1 MKLNQVDKSVR
12 PYYDTFDEA
21 KGYHQVLFKPAR
33 AVQTREVNEMQSILQ
48 NQISQFGNN
57 IFENGTKVVGGEIN
71 YDLKARYIKISNI
84 EWEDI
89 VGYISNPD
97 ILIKSDSSTV
107 TARVSYYVKNEGDD
121 AITLYL
127 KYETGDASGNTFTK
141 NQNLKFVDENG
152 LTLGNFKVSDVGEG
166 SLIHINNGYY
176 FVNGYFVYT
185 PEQHGILSKYSN
197 KPTVNV
203 GFVVK
208 ERFVTSDDD
217 QSLLDNASGTTNFNA
232 IGADRLKLSLEL
244 KVSRPDEEF
253 DKKNYIKLAT
263 FIDGEL
269 QEVVNRTDYNIIRDE
284 MARRSYDTNGDYTV
298 KPFNVF
304 IDESKDETKYRIG
317 VEAGKAYVRGYE
329 IEKLVT
335 SYVESSKARDTYE
348 QQNATQ
354 ELDIGAYILVSNATS
369 IPAINTIQEFEF
381 FDQKMSGNVVAGDKI
396 GSCFVRQVRFDG
408 TDLKLYVYNVK
419 NKFNESDSSFI
430 ANAKSIRSN
439 GGVVFAGNVKDGI
452 IYNAK
457 STGLI
462 YQMPAD
468 NIKTLKK
475 GSTNDTMFTVLR
487 RFTQRS
493 GTDSRVSIS
502 CTSSEAFAPINQDS
516 FVSFNNRVVPMSHLN
531 PVYGR
536 NIITMDIG
544 LSNEPVTIVTGV
556 VKQTSAVKT
565 KAFTR
570 ETITLNNPRGV
581 SVFKLNKVDVQKIVS
596 VTQNGKNITHLF
608 KLDDGI
614 TADYYAES
622 KMLLK
627 EGEKLETNENLLVE
641 IEYFQHS
648 GGDYFCVDSYTGID
662 YNNIPKFNGI
672 PLTDCLDFRP
682 NIFNSQLSDLPMSNT
697 LTSSNVI
704 SYLPRIDLVV
714 LSSSGEF
721 SIVNGVSSLTPK
733 APEVPDNAMAIYRL
747 NVPAFTGNVKEISM
761 EYIDNKRYTMRDIGK
776 IDKRVTKLEEAY
788 TLSLLEVETDAM
800 QVLDVRT
807 GLNRYKNGFFVDNY
821 TSHQNGAWAD
831 EGYKCSISREQ
842 AMLRP
847 EFFMDSVDFA
857 LDNARSTGIRKTGD
871 LITLN
876 YNDINYISQPM
887 ASSYINVNPYAVLHW
902 DGVLTIFPSSD
913 IWFDTVRTNPEVHY
927 SVYNNGKLTQ
937 SWNSWQLN
945 WTGSN
950 TTNSTSKSWSETN
963 TKRTFSSI
971 VTTRQDFTETTTT
984 NEVTDVKVVND
995 RIVDTNVVPFMR
1007 SKEIEV
1013 TGKGFMPFTK
1023 LYAFFDNV
1031 NVTEYCTNLTDGT
1044 IRADR
1049 DGNVKTTF
1057 IIPNNERHKFR
1068 SGTKLLKLIDNVQNN
1083 SLTALTEGECEFTSQ
1098 GVIHTKTQTINATK
1112 NITTTVSTDVKTS
1125 TTTINRTWNRS
1136 GGGRDPVAQSFFV
1149 TDSGGVF
1156 LTEIEVFFQSKDS
1169 TKPIRLELREMEN
1182 GVPTLNIV
1190 PYGQVMLY
1198 PDEVNVSDN
1207 ASVGT
1212 RFRFHSPVYLN
1223 ENTEYCF
1230 VLLANSVQY
1239 NVWKATMGEVQI
1251 DKEEAIAK
1259 QPFIGVMFKSQNNT
1273 TWTEDQMSD
1282 LKFFVKRADFN
1293 ISTAGQAVFTANEPT
1308 DIIVPQNPFTMTKG
1322 SNIVTAKLSN
1332 HGLIVGD
1339 KFTIKN
1345 CAGAYLGDNL
1355 FNKQQIVVSVIDH
1368 DTITFKVSAEA
1379 TVSGAFGSDNVVI
1392 TRNIQASLVQ
1402 PVVQE
1407 LNFAGTSIQ
1416 YGLDAI
1422 AGKSVDG
1429 IEQAYTQTGQ
1439 MNVVANNNNSLE
1451 NPIVLPSK
1459 ENMKTF
1465 KTSLHCNMASER
1477 PNVSPVIDLNR
1488 VGLIA
1493 VNNRVNYP
1501 ADVSDELTTTNGK
1514 ANARHISNVMIL
1526 EEPATSL
1533 KIIADLHKPQ
1543 NTDILYYY
1551 RTGNSIDEINSRQ
1564 WIKMNAQNAQS
1575 VTKTNEYKEFTFG
1588 VDNIAAFNFYQIKTV
1603 LLSKSSTTVP
1613 SVKRFRCLALGT

>member
-12 PYYDTFDEA
+12 PYYDTFDES

-71 YDLKARYIKISNI
+71 YDLKARYIKISDI
-84 EWEDI
+84 GWDDI

-107 TARVSYYVKNEGDD
+107 TARVSYYVKNEGSD

-152 LTLGNFKVSDVGEG
+152 LTLGNFKVSDIGEG
-166 SLIHINNGYY
+166 SLIHINSGYY

-185 PEQHGILSKYSN
+185 PEQHSILSKYSN

-203 GFVVK
+203 GFAIK

-232 IGADRLKLSLEL
+232 IGADRLKMSLDL
-244 KVSRPDEEF
+244 KVSKPDEEF
-253 DKKNYIKLAT
+253 DKKNYVKLAT

-304 IDESKDETKYRIG
+304 IDKSKDETKYRIG

-369 IPAINTIQEFEF
+369 IPAINTTQEFEF
-381 FDQKMSGNVVAGDKI
+381 FDQKMSGNVVAGEKI

-408 TDLKLYVYNVK
+408 TDLKLYVYNIK
-419 NKFNESDSSFI
+419 NKHGKSDSSFI
-430 ANAKSIRSN
+430 SNAKSIRSN
-439 GGVVFAGNVKDGI
+439 GSTVFAGNVKDGV

-457 STGLI
+457 SNGLI

-502 CTSSEAFAPINQDS
+502 CTSFEAFAPINQDS
-516 FVSFNNRVVPMSHLN
+516 FVSFNNRVVPMSNLN

-544 LSNEPVTIVTGV
+544 LTNEPVTIVTGV
-556 VKQTSAVKT
+556 VKQTSSVKT
-565 KAFTR
+565 KAFTK
-570 ETITLNNPRGV
+570 ETIIISNPKGV
-581 SVFKLNKVDVQKIVS
+581 TVFDLGKVDVQRIVS
-596 VTQNGKNITHLF
+596 VTQNQKNVTSLF
-608 KLDDGI
+608 ILHSGI

-627 EGEKLETNENLLVE
+627 EGEKLETNESLSVVL
-641 IEYFQHS
+641 EYFQHS

-662 YNNIPKFNGI
+662 YNRIPKFNGI

-682 NIFNSQLSDLPMSNT
+682 NIFDGQLSDLPMSNT
-697 LTSSNVI
+697 LTSSNII
-704 SYLPRIDLVV
+704 SYLPRTDLVV

-721 SIVNGVSSLTPK
+721 SIVNGVSSLNPT
-733 APEVPDNAMAIYRL
+733 APEVPDNSMAIYRL
-747 NVPAFTGNVKEISM
+747 NVPAFTGNVKDISM

-800 QVLDVRT
+800 QVLDSRT

-821 TSHQNGAWAD
+821 TTHQNGAWAD
-831 EGYKCSISREQ
+831 EGYKCSISREEST
-842 AMLRP
+842 LRP
-847 EFFMDSVDFA
+847 EFFMDSVDFT

-902 DGVLTIFPSSD
+902 DGVVNMFPSSD
-913 IWFDTVRTNPEVHY
+913 IWFDTVRTAPEVHY
-927 SVYNNGKLTQ
+927 SVYNDGKLTQ

-945 WTGSN
+945 WTGSQ
-950 TTNSTSKSWSETN
+950 STKTSSRSWSETN
-963 TKRTFSSI
+963 TSTRFASRT
-971 VTTRQDFTETTTT
+971 TTRQDFTETTTT

-995 RIVDTNVVPFMR
+995 RVVDTNVVPFMR
-1007 SKEIEV
+1007 SKEVEIV
-1013 TGKGFMPFTK
+1013 GKGFMPFTK

-1031 NVTEYCTNLTDGT
+1031 DVTQYCTNLTEGT
-1044 IRADR
+1044 IRADK
-1049 DGNVKTTF
+1049 DGNVKTVFT
-1057 IIPNNERHKFR
+1057 IPNNEQHKFR
-1068 SGTKLLKLIDNVQNN
+1068 SGTKLFKLIDNEQNN
-1083 SLTALTEGECEFTSQ
+1083 STTALTEGECEFTSQ

-1112 NITTTVSTDVKTS
+1112 NITTSVSQDVKT
-1125 TTTINRTWNRS
+1125 TQTIRQNRAMSRAS
-1136 GGGRDPVAQSFFV
+1136 RDPVAQSFFV
-1149 TDSGGVF
+1149 TDAGGVF
-1156 LTEIEVFFQSKDS
+1156 LTEIEVFFQSKDN

-1182 GVPTLNIV
+1182 GTPTLNIV
-1190 PYGQVMLY
+1190 PYGQVILY
-1198 PDEVNVSDN
+1198 PEEVNVSDN
-1207 ASVGT
+1207 ASAGT
-1212 RFRFHSPVYLN
+1212 RFRFPAPVYLN
-1223 ENTEYCF
+1223 ENIEYCF

-1293 ISTAGQAVFTANEPT
+1293 ISTAGQAMFTANAPT
-1308 DIIVPQNPFTMTKG
+1308 DIIVPQNPFTMTKD
-1322 SNIVTAKLSN
+1322 SNVVTATLPN
-1332 HGLIVGD
+1332 HGLIAGD
-1339 KFTIKN
+1339 KFTIN
-1345 CAGAYLGDNL
+1345 GCAGAYLGDNL
-1355 FNKQQIVVSVIDH
+1355 FNKQQTVISVIDH
-1368 DTITFKVSAEA
+1368 DTITFKVSANA
-1379 TVSGAFGSDNVVI
+1379 TVSGAFGSNGVVI
-1392 TRNIQASLVQ
+1392 TRNVQASLVQ

-1422 AGKSVDG
+1422 TGKSVDG

-1451 NPIVLPSK
+1451 SPIVLPSD

-1465 KTSLHCNMASER
+1465 KTSLHCRMTSER

-1501 ADVSDELTTTNGK
+1501 ADITDELTTTNGK
-1514 ANARHISNVMIL
+1514 ANARHISNIMIL
-1526 EEPATSL
+1526 EEPANSL

-1551 RTGNSIDEINSRQ
+1551 RTGNSVDEINNKQ
-1564 WIKMNAQNAQS
+1564 WVKMNPQNAQA

-1588 VDNIAAFNFYQIKTV
+1588 VDNISAFNFYQIKTV
-1603 LLSKSSTTVP
+1603 LLSKSSTVVP

>member
-12 PYYDTFDEA
+12 PYYDTFDES

-71 YDLKARYIKISNI
+71 YDLKALYIKISDI
-84 EWEDI
+84 GWDDI

-107 TARVSYYVKNEGDD
+107 TARVSYYVKNEGSD

-152 LTLGNFKVSDVGEG
+152 LTLGNFKVSDIGEG
-166 SLIHINNGYY
+166 SLIHINSGYY

-185 PEQHGILSKYSN
+185 PEQHSILSKYSN

-203 GFVVK
+203 GFAIK

-232 IGADRLKLSLEL
+232 IGADRLKMSLDL
-244 KVSRPDEEF
+244 KVSKPDEEF
-253 DKKNYIKLAT
+253 DKKNYVKLAT

-304 IDESKDETKYRIG
+304 IDKSKDETKYRLG

-369 IPAINTIQEFEF
+369 IPAINTTQEFEF
-381 FDQKMSGNVVAGDKI
+381 FDQKMSGNVVAGEKI
-396 GSCFVRQVRFDG
+396 GSCFVRQVRFNG
-408 TDLKLYVYNVK
+408 TDSKLYVYNIK
-419 NKFNESDSSFI
+419 NKHGESDSSFI
-430 ANAKSIRSN
+430 TNAKSIRSN
-439 GGVVFAGNVKDGI
+439 GSTVFAGNVKDGV

-457 STGLI
+457 SNGLI

-487 RFTQRS
+487 RFTQQS

-516 FVSFNNRVVPMSHLN
+516 FVSFNNRVVPMSNLN

-544 LSNEPVTIVTGV
+544 LTNEPVTIVTGV
-556 VKQTSAVKT
+556 VKQTSSVKT
-565 KAFTR
+565 KAFTK
-570 ETITLNNPRGV
+570 ETIIISNPKGV
-581 SVFKLNKVDVQKIVS
+581 TVFDLGKVDVQRIVS
-596 VTQNGKNITHLF
+596 VTQNQKNVTSLF
-608 KLDDGI
+608 ILHSGI

-627 EGEKLETNENLLVE
+627 EGEKLETNESLSVE
-641 IEYFQHS
+641 LEYFQHS

-662 YNNIPKFNGI
+662 YNRIPKFNGI

-682 NIFNSQLSDLPMSNT
+682 NIFDGQLSDLPMSNT
-697 LTSSNVI
+697 LTSSNII
-704 SYLPRIDLVV
+704 SYLPRTDLVV

-721 SIVNGVSSLTPK
+721 SIVNGVSSLNPT
-733 APEVPDNAMAIYRL
+733 APEVPDNSMAIYRL
-747 NVPAFTGNVKEISM
+747 NVPAFTGNVKDISM

-800 QVLDVRT
+800 QVLDSRT

-821 TSHQNGAWAD
+821 TTHQNGAWASV
-831 EGYKCSISREQ
+831 GYKCSISREEST
-842 AMLRP
+842 LRP
-847 EFFMDSVDFA
+847 EFFMDSVDFT

-902 DGVLTIFPSSD
+902 DGVVNMFPSSD
-913 IWFDTVRTNPEVHY
+913 IWFDTVRTAPEVHY
-927 SVYNNGKLTQ
+927 SVYNDGKLTQ

-945 WTGSN
+945 WTGSQ
-950 TTNSTSKSWSETN
+950 STKTSSRSWSETN
-963 TKRTFSSI
+963 TSIRT
-971 VTTRQDFTETTTT
+971 TTRQNFTETTTT

-995 RIVDTNVVPFMR
+995 RVVDTNVVPFMR
-1007 SKEIEV
+1007 SKEVEIV
-1013 TGKGFMPFTK
+1013 GKGFMPFTK

-1031 NVTEYCTNLTDGT
+1031 NVTQYCTNLTEGT
-1044 IRADR
+1044 IRADK
-1049 DGNVKTTF
+1049 DGNVKTVFT
-1057 IIPNNERHKFR
+1057 IPNNEQHKFR
-1068 SGTKLLKLIDNVQNN
+1068 SGTKLFKLIDNEQNN
-1083 SLTALTEGECEFTSQ
+1083 STTALTEGECEFTSQ

-1112 NITTTVSTDVKTS
+1112 NITTTVSRDVR
-1125 TTTINRTWNRS
+1125 TTRTIIPSSSRAS
-1136 GGGRDPVAQSFFV
+1136 RDPVAQSFFV
-1149 TDSGGVF
+1149 TDAGGVF
-1156 LTEIEVFFQSKDS
+1156 LTEVEVFFQSKDL

-1190 PYGQVMLY
+1190 PYGQVILY
-1198 PDEVNVSDN
+1198 PEEVNVSDN
-1207 ASVGT
+1207 ASAGT
-1212 RFRFHSPVYLN
+1212 RFRFPAPVYLN
-1223 ENTEYCF
+1223 ENIEYCF

-1293 ISTAGQAVFTANEPT
+1293 ISTAGQAMFTANAPT

-1322 SNIVTAKLSN
+1322 SGVVTATLPN
-1332 HGLIVGD
+1332 HGLIAGD
-1339 KFTIKN
+1339 KFTIKD

-1355 FNKQQIVVSVIDH
+1355 FNKQQTVISVIDH
-1368 DTITFKVSAEA
+1368 DTITFKVSTDA
-1379 TVSGAFGSDNVVI
+1379 TVSGAFGSNGVII
-1392 TRNIQASLVQ
+1392 TRNVQASLVQ

-1422 AGKSVDG
+1422 TGKSVDG
-1429 IEQAYTQTGQ
+1429 TEQAYTQTGQ

-1451 NPIVLPSK
+1451 SPIVLPSK
-1459 ENMKTF
+1459 ENLKTF
-1465 KTSLHCNMASER
+1465 KTSLHCRMTSER

-1493 VNNRVNYP
+1493 VNNRINYP
-1501 ADVSDELTTTNGK
+1501 ADIADELTTTDGK

-1526 EEPATSL
+1526 EEPANSL

-1564 WIKMNAQNAQS
+1564 WVKMNPQNAQA
-1575 VTKTNEYKEFTFG
+1575 VTKTGEYKEFTFG
-1588 VDNIAAFNFYQIKTV
+1588 VDNISAFNFYQIKTV
-1603 LLSKSSTTVP
+1603 LLSKSSTVVP

>member
-12 PYYDTFDEA
+12 PYYDTFDES

-84 EWEDI
+84 EWDDI

-107 TARVSYYVKNEGDD
+107 TARVSYYVKNEGSD

-152 LTLGNFKVSDVGEG
+152 LTLGNFKVSDIGEG
-166 SLIHINNGYY
+166 SLIHINSGYY

-185 PEQHGILSKYSN
+185 PEQHSILSKYSN

-203 GFVVK
+203 GFAIK

-232 IGADRLKLSLEL
+232 IGADRLKLSLDL
-244 KVSRPDEEF
+244 KVSKPDEEF
-253 DKKNYIKLAT
+253 DKKNYVKLAT

-304 IDESKDETKYRIG
+304 IDESKDETKYRLG

-369 IPAINTIQEFEF
+369 IPAINTTQEFEF
-381 FDQKMSGNVVAGDKI
+381 FDQKMSGNVVAGEKI

-408 TDLKLYVYNVK
+408 TDLKLYVYNIK
-419 NKFNESDSSFI
+419 NEHGKSDSSFI
-430 ANAKSIRSN
+430 SNAKSIRSN
-439 GGVVFAGNVKDGI
+439 GSTVFAGNVKDGV

-457 STGLI
+457 SNGLI

-516 FVSFNNRVVPMSHLN
+516 FVSFNNRVVPMSNLN

-544 LSNEPVTIVTGV
+544 LTNEPVTIVTGV
-556 VKQTSAVKT
+556 VKQTSSVKT
-565 KAFTR
+565 KAFTK
-570 ETITLNNPRGV
+570 ETIIISNPKGV
-581 SVFKLNKVDVQKIVS
+581 TVFKLNKVDVQRIVS
-596 VTQNGKNITHLF
+596 VTQNQKNITHLF

-627 EGEKLETNENLLVE
+627 EGEKLETNESLSVE
-641 IEYFQHS
+641 LEYFQHS

-662 YNNIPKFNGI
+662 YNRIPKFNGI

-682 NIFNSQLSDLPMSNT
+682 NIFGGQLSDLPMSNT

-733 APEVPDNAMAIYRL
+733 APEVPDNSMAIYRL

-800 QVLDVRT
+800 QVLDSRT

-821 TSHQNGAWAD
+821 TTHQNGAWAD
-831 EGYKCSISREQ
+831 EGYKCSISREEST
-842 AMLRP
+842 LRP
-847 EFFMDSVDFA
+847 EFFMDSVDFT

-902 DGVLTIFPSSD
+902 DGVVNMFPSSD
-913 IWFDTVRTNPEVHY
+913 IWFDTVRTAPEVHY
-927 SVYNNGKLTQ
+927 SVYNDGKLTQ

-945 WTGSN
+945 WTGSQ
-950 TTNSTSKSWSETN
+950 STKTSSRSWSETN
-963 TKRTFSSI
+963 TSTRFASRT
-971 VTTRQDFTETTTT
+971 TTRQDFTETTTT

-995 RIVDTNVVPFMR
+995 RVVDTNVVPFMR
-1007 SKEIEV
+1007 SKEVEIV
-1013 TGKGFMPFTK
+1013 GKGFMPFTK

-1031 NVTEYCTNLTDGT
+1031 DVTQYCTNLTEGT
-1044 IRADR
+1044 IRADK
-1049 DGNVKTTF
+1049 DGNVKTVFT
-1057 IIPNNERHKFR
+1057 IPNNSAHKFR
-1068 SGTKLLKLIDNVQNN
+1068 SGTKLFKLIDNEQNN
-1083 SLTALTEGECEFTSQ
+1083 STTALTEGECEFTSQ
-1098 GVIHTKTQTINATK
+1098 GVIHTRTQTINATK
-1112 NITTTVSTDVKTS
+1112 NITTSVSQDVKT
-1125 TTTINRTWNRS
+1125 TQTIRQNRAMSRAS
-1136 GGGRDPVAQSFFV
+1136 RDPVAQSFFV
-1149 TDSGGVF
+1149 TDAGGVF
-1156 LTEIEVFFQSKDS
+1156 LTEIEVFFQSKDN

-1182 GVPTLNIV
+1182 GTPTLNIV
-1190 PYGQVMLY
+1190 PYGQVIMN
-1198 PDEVNVSDN
+1198 PNQVNVSDN

-1212 RFRFHSPVYLN
+1212 RFRFSAPVYLN

-1293 ISTAGQAVFTANEPT
+1293 ISTVGQAMFTANAPT
-1308 DIIVPQNPFTMTKG
+1308 DIIVPQNPFTMTKD
-1322 SNIVTAKLSN
+1322 SNVVTATLPN
-1332 HGLIVGD
+1332 HGLIAGD
-1339 KFTIKN
+1339 KFTIN
-1345 CAGAYLGDNL
+1345 GCAGAYLGDNL
-1355 FNKQQIVVSVIDH
+1355 FNKQQTVISVIDH
-1368 DTITFKVSAEA
+1368 DTITFEVSANA
-1379 TVSGAFGSDNVVI
+1379 TVSGAFGSNGVVI
-1392 TRNIQASLVQ
+1392 TRNVQASLVQ

-1422 AGKSVDG
+1422 TGKSVDG

-1451 NPIVLPSK
+1451 SPIVLPSK

-1465 KTSLHCNMASER
+1465 ETSLHCRMTSER

-1493 VNNRVNYP
+1493 VNNIVNYP
-1501 ADVSDELTTTNGK
+1501 TDIADELTTTNGK
-1514 ANARHISNVMIL
+1514 ANARHISNIMIL
-1526 EEPATSL
+1526 EEPANSL

-1551 RTGNSIDEINSRQ
+1551 RTGNSVDEINSKQ
-1564 WIKMNAQNAQS
+1564 WVKMNPQNAQA
-1575 VTKTNEYKEFTFG
+1575 VTKTDEYKEFTFG
-1588 VDNIAAFNFYQIKTV
+1588 VDNISAFNFYQIKTV
-1603 LLSKSSTTVP
+1603 LLSKSSTVVP

>member
-12 PYYDTFDEA
+12 PYYDTFDES

-71 YDLKARYIKISNI
+71 YDLKARYIKISDI
-84 EWEDI
+84 GWDDI

-107 TARVSYYVKNEGDD
+107 TARVSYYVKNEGSD

-152 LTLGNFKVSDVGEG
+152 LTLGNFKVSDIGEG
-166 SLIHINNGYY
+166 SLIHINSGYY

-203 GFVVK
+203 GFAIK

-232 IGADRLKLSLEL
+232 IGADRLKMSLDL
-244 KVSRPDEEF
+244 KVSKPDEEF
-253 DKKNYIKLAT
+253 DKKNYVKLAT

-269 QEVVNRTDYNIIRDE
+269 QEVINRTDYNIIRDE

-304 IDESKDETKYRIG
+304 VGESKDETKYRIG

-335 SYVESSKARDTYE
+335 SYVESSKAHDTYE

-354 ELDIGAYILVSNATS
+354 EIDIGAYILVSGATS
-369 IPAINTIQEFEF
+369 IPAINTTQEFEF
-381 FDQKMSGNVVAGDKI
+381 FNQKMSGDVVAGEKV

-408 TDLKLYVYNVK
+408 TSLKLYVYNVK
-419 NKFNESDSSFI
+419 DKYGKSDSSFI
-430 ANAKSIRSN
+430 SSAKSIRSN
-439 GGVVFAGNVKDGI
+439 GSTVFAGNVKDSV

-457 STGLI
+457 SNGLI

-493 GTDSRVSIS
+493 GTDSRISIS

-516 FVSFNNRVVPMSHLN
+516 FVSFNGRVVPMSNLN

-544 LSNEPVTIVTGV
+544 LTNEPVTVVTGV

-570 ETITLNNPRGV
+570 ETVVISNPKGV
-581 SVFKLNKVDVQKIVS
+581 TTFPLGKVDVQRIVS
-596 VTQNGKNITHLF
+596 VTQNQKNITHMFGLAT
-608 KLDDGI
+608 GT
-614 TADYYAES
+614 TADYYSES
-622 KMLLK
+622 KLVLRS
-627 EGEKLETNENLLVE
+627 GEKIETNESLSVV

-648 GGDYFCVDSYTGID
+648 GGDYFCVDSYTGIN
-662 YNNIPKFNGI
+662 YNDIPKFNGI

-682 NIFNSQLSDLPMSNT
+682 NIFDGQLSDLPMSNT
-697 LTSSNVI
+697 LTSSNII
-704 SYLPRIDLVV
+704 SYLPRTDLVV

-721 SIVNGVSSLTPK
+721 SIVNGVSSLNPT
-733 APEVPDNAMAIYRL
+733 APEVPDNSMAIYRL
-747 NVPAFTGNVKEISM
+747 NVPAFTGNVKDISM

-800 QVLDVRT
+800 QVVDAGT

-821 TSHQNGAWAD
+821 TTHQNGAWASA
-831 EGYKCSISREQ
+831 GYKCSISREEST
-842 AMLRP
+842 LRP
-847 EFFMDSVDFA
+847 EFFMDSVDFT

-871 LITLN
+871 LVTLN

-902 DGVLTIFPSSD
+902 DGVVNMFPSSD
-913 IWFDTVRTNPEVHY
+913 IWFDTIRTNPEVHY

-945 WTGSN
+945 WTGSKN
-950 TTNSTSKSWSETN
+950 TETSSRSWSETN
-963 TKRTFSSI
+963 RG
-971 VTTRQDFTETTTT
+971 TRQDITETTTT
-984 NEVTDVKVVND
+984 NEITDVKVVND

-1031 NVTEYCTNLTDGT
+1031 GVTQYCTNLTDGT

-1057 IIPNNERHKFR
+1057 TVPNNERHKFR
-1068 SGTKLLKLIDNVQNN
+1068 SGTKLFKLIDNEQNN
-1083 SLTALTEGECEFTSQ
+1083 STTALTEGECEFTSQ

-1112 NITTTVSTDVKTS
+1112 NITTTVSRDVR
-1125 TTTINRTWNRS
+1125 TTRTVTPRS
-1136 GGGRDPVAQSFFV
+1136 SRASRDPVAQSFFV
-1149 TDSGGVF
+1149 TDAGGIF
-1156 LTEIEVFFQSKDS
+1156 LTEVEVFFQSKDS

-1190 PYGQVMLY
+1190 PYGQVILY
-1198 PDEVNVSDN
+1198 PEEVNVSDN
-1207 ASVGT
+1207 ASAGT
-1212 RFRFHSPVYLN
+1212 RFRFPAPVYLN

-1230 VLLANSVQY
+1230 VLLANSIQY

-1293 ISTAGQAVFTANEPT
+1293 ISTAGQAMFVANTPT
-1308 DIIVPQNPFTMTKG
+1308 DIVVPQNPFTMTTG
-1322 SNIVTAKLSN
+1322 SNVVTATLPN
-1332 HGLIVGD
+1332 HGLIAGD
-1339 KFTIKN
+1339 KFTIKD

-1355 FNKQQIVVSVIDH
+1355 FNKQQTVISVIDH
-1368 DTITFKVSAEA
+1368 DTITFKVSTDA
-1379 TVSGAFGSDNVVI
+1379 TVSGSFGSNGVTI

-1422 AGKSVDG
+1422 TGRSVDG
-1429 IEQAYTQTGQ
+1429 TEQAYTQTGL
-1439 MNVVANNNNSLE
+1439 MNVVANNNNLLE
-1451 NPIVLPSK
+1451 SPIVLPSK
-1459 ENMKTF
+1459 ENVKTF
-1465 KTSLHCNMASER
+1465 KTSLHCRMTSER

-1501 ADVSDELTTTNGK
+1501 ADITDELTTTNGK

-1526 EEPATSL
+1526 EEPANSL

-1551 RTGNSIDEINSRQ
+1551 RTGNSVDEINSRQ
-1564 WIKMNAQNAQS
+1564 WVKMNPQNAQA
-1575 VTKTNEYKEFTFG
+1575 VTKTGEYKEFTFG
-1588 VDNIAAFNFYQIKTV
+1588 VDNISAFNFYQIKTV
-1603 LLSKSSTTVP
+1603 LLSKSSTVVP

>member
-12 PYYDTFDEA
+12 PYYDTFDES

-71 YDLKARYIKISNI
+71 YDLKARYIKISDI
-84 EWEDI
+84 GWDDI

-107 TARVSYYVKNEGDD
+107 TARVSYYVKNEGSD

-152 LTLGNFKVSDVGEG
+152 LTLGNFKVSDIGEG
-166 SLIHINNGYY
+166 SLIHINSGYY

-185 PEQHGILSKYSN
+185 PEQHSILSKYSN

-203 GFVVK
+203 GFAIK

-232 IGADRLKLSLEL
+232 IGADRLKMSLDL
-244 KVSRPDEEF
+244 KVSKPDEEF
-253 DKKNYIKLAT
+253 DKKNYVKLAT

-304 IDESKDETKYRIG
+304 IDKSKDETKYRLG

-369 IPAINTIQEFEF
+369 IPAINTTQEFEF
-381 FDQKMSGNVVAGDKI
+381 FDQKMSGNVVAGEKI

-408 TDLKLYVYNVK
+408 TDLKLYVYNIK
-419 NKFNESDSSFI
+419 NKHGKSDSSFI
-430 ANAKSIRSN
+430 SNAKSIRSN
-439 GGVVFAGNVKDGI
+439 GSTVFAGNVKDGV

-457 STGLI
+457 SNGLI

-502 CTSSEAFAPINQDS
+502 CTSFEAFAPINQDS
-516 FVSFNNRVVPMSHLN
+516 FVSFNNRVVPMSNLN

-544 LSNEPVTIVTGV
+544 LTNEPVTIVTGV
-556 VKQTSAVKT
+556 VKQTSSVKT
-565 KAFTR
+565 KAFTK
-570 ETITLNNPRGV
+570 ETIIISNPKGV
-581 SVFKLNKVDVQKIVS
+581 TVFDLGKVDVQRIVS
-596 VTQNGKNITHLF
+596 VTQNQKNVTSLF
-608 KLDDGI
+608 ILHSGI

-627 EGEKLETNENLLVE
+627 EGEKLETNESLSVE
-641 IEYFQHS
+641 LEYFQHS

-662 YNNIPKFNGI
+662 YNRIPKFNGI

-682 NIFNSQLSDLPMSNT
+682 NIFDGQLSDLPMSNT
-697 LTSSNVI
+697 LTSSNII
-704 SYLPRIDLVV
+704 SYLPRTDLVV

-721 SIVNGVSSLTPK
+721 SIVNGVSSLNPT
-733 APEVPDNAMAIYRL
+733 APEVPDNSMAIYRL
-747 NVPAFTGNVKEISM
+747 NVPAFTGNVKDISM

-800 QVLDVRT
+800 QVLDSRT

-821 TSHQNGAWAD
+821 TTHQNGAWAD
-831 EGYKCSISREQ
+831 EGYKCSISREEST
-842 AMLRP
+842 LRP
-847 EFFMDSVDFA
+847 EFFMDSVDFT

-902 DGVLTIFPSSD
+902 DGVVNMFPSSD
-913 IWFDTVRTNPEVHY
+913 IWFDTVRTAPEVHY
-927 SVYNNGKLTQ
+927 SVYNDGKLTQ

-945 WTGSN
+945 WTGSQ
-950 TTNSTSKSWSETN
+950 STKTSSRSWSETN
-963 TKRTFSSI
+963 TSTRLALRT
-971 VTTRQDFTETTTT
+971 TTRQDFTETTTT

-995 RIVDTNVVPFMR
+995 RVVDTNVVPFMR
-1007 SKEIEV
+1007 SKEVEIV
-1013 TGKGFMPFTK
+1013 GKGFMPFTK

-1031 NVTEYCTNLTDGT
+1031 DVTQYCTNLTEGT
-1044 IRADR
+1044 IRADK
-1049 DGNVKTTF
+1049 DGNVKTVFT
-1057 IIPNNERHKFR
+1057 IPNNEQHKFR
-1068 SGTKLLKLIDNVQNN
+1068 SGTKLFKLIDNEQNN
-1083 SLTALTEGECEFTSQ
+1083 STTALTEGECEFTSQ

-1112 NITTTVSTDVKTS
+1112 NITTSVSQDVKT
-1125 TTTINRTWNRS
+1125 TQTIRQNRAMSRAS
-1136 GGGRDPVAQSFFV
+1136 RDPVAQSFFV
-1149 TDSGGVF
+1149 TDAGGVF
-1156 LTEIEVFFQSKDS
+1156 LTEIEVFFQSKDN

-1182 GVPTLNIV
+1182 GTPTLNIV
-1190 PYGQVMLY
+1190 PYGQVILY
-1198 PDEVNVSDN
+1198 PEEVNVSDN
-1207 ASVGT
+1207 ASAGT
-1212 RFRFHSPVYLN
+1212 RFRFPAPVYLN
-1223 ENTEYCF
+1223 ENIEYCF

-1293 ISTAGQAVFTANEPT
+1293 ISTAGQAMFTANAPT
-1308 DIIVPQNPFTMTKG
+1308 DIIVPQNPFTMTKD
-1322 SNIVTAKLSN
+1322 SNVVTATLPN
-1332 HGLIVGD
+1332 HGLIAGD
-1339 KFTIKN
+1339 KFTIN
-1345 CAGAYLGDNL
+1345 GCAGAYLGDNL
-1355 FNKQQIVVSVIDH
+1355 FNKQQTVISVIDH
-1368 DTITFKVSAEA
+1368 DTITFKVSANA
-1379 TVSGAFGSDNVVI
+1379 TVSGAFGSNGVVI
-1392 TRNIQASLVQ
+1392 TRNVQASLVQ

-1422 AGKSVDG
+1422 TGKSVDG

-1451 NPIVLPSK
+1451 SPIVLPSD

-1465 KTSLHCNMASER
+1465 KTSLHCRMTSER

-1493 VNNRVNYP
+1493 VNNRVNHP
-1501 ADVSDELTTTNGK
+1501 ADIADELTTTDGK
-1514 ANARHISNVMIL
+1514 ANARHISNIMIL
-1526 EEPATSL
+1526 EEPANSL

-1551 RTGNSIDEINSRQ
+1551 RTGNSVDEINNKQ
-1564 WIKMNAQNAQS
+1564 WVKMNPQNAQA

-1588 VDNIAAFNFYQIKTV
+1588 VDNISAFNFYQIKTV
-1603 LLSKSSTTVP
+1603 LLSKSSTVVP

>member
-12 PYYDTFDEA
+12 PYYDTFDES

-71 YDLKARYIKISNI
+71 YDLKARYIKISDI
-84 EWEDI
+84 GWDDI

-107 TARVSYYVKNEGDD
+107 TARVSYYVKNEGSD

-152 LTLGNFKVSDVGEG
+152 LTLGNFKVSDIGEG
-166 SLIHINNGYY
+166 SLIHINSGYY

-185 PEQHGILSKYSN
+185 PEQHSILSKYSN

-203 GFVVK
+203 GFAIK

-232 IGADRLKLSLEL
+232 IGADRLKMSLEL
-244 KVSRPDEEF
+244 KVSKPDETF

-304 IDESKDETKYRIG
+304 IDKSKDETKYRLG

-354 ELDIGAYILVSNATS
+354 EINIGAYILVSNATS
-369 IPAINTIQEFEF
+369 IPAINTTQEFEF
-381 FDQKMSGNVVAGDKI
+381 FDQKMSGNVVAGEKI

-408 TDLKLYVYNVK
+408 TDSKLYVYNVK
-419 NKFNESDSSFI
+419 NKHGKSDSSFI
-430 ANAKSIRSN
+430 SNAKSIRSN
-439 GGVVFAGNVKDGI
+439 GSTVFAGNVKDGV

-457 STGLI
+457 SNGLI

-487 RFTQRS
+487 SFTQRS

-502 CTSSEAFAPINQDS
+502 CISSEAFAPINQDS
-516 FVSFNNRVVPMSHLN
+516 FVSFNDRVVPMSNLN

-544 LSNEPVTIVTGV
+544 LTNEPVTIVTGV
-556 VKQTSAVKT
+556 VKQTSSVKT
-565 KAFTR
+565 KAFTK
-570 ETITLNNPRGV
+570 ETIIISNPKGV
-581 SVFKLNKVDVQKIVS
+581 TVFDLGKVDVQRIVS
-596 VTQNGKNITHLF
+596 VTQNQKNVTSLF
-608 KLDDGI
+608 ILHSGI

-627 EGEKLETNENLLVE
+627 EGEKLETNESLSVE
-641 IEYFQHS
+641 LEYFQHS

-662 YNNIPKFNGI
+662 YNRIPKFNGI

-682 NIFNSQLSDLPMSNT
+682 NIFDGQLSDLPMSNT
-697 LTSSNVI
+697 LTSSNII
-704 SYLPRIDLVV
+704 SYLPRTDLVV

-721 SIVNGVSSLTPK
+721 SIVNGVSSLNPT
-733 APEVPDNAMAIYRL
+733 APEVPDNSMAIYRL
-747 NVPAFTGNVKEISM
+747 NVPAFTGNVKDISM

-800 QVLDVRT
+800 QVLDSRT

-821 TSHQNGAWAD
+821 TTHQNGAWASA
-831 EGYKCSISREQ
+831 GYKCSISREEST
-842 AMLRP
+842 LRP
-847 EFFMDSVDFA
+847 EFFMDSVDFT

-902 DGVLTIFPSSD
+902 DGVVNMFPSSD
-913 IWFDTVRTNPEVHY
+913 IWFDTVRTAPEVHY
-927 SVYNNGKLTQ
+927 SVYNDGKLTQ

-945 WTGSN
+945 WTGSQ
-950 TTNSTSKSWSETN
+950 STKTSSRSWSETN
-963 TKRTFSSI
+963 TSRRT
-971 VTTRQDFTETTTT
+971 TTRQDFAETTTT

-995 RIVDTNVVPFMR
+995 RVVDTNVVPFMR
-1007 SKEIEV
+1007 SKEVEIV
-1013 TGKGFMPFTK
+1013 GKGFMPFTK

-1031 NVTEYCTNLTDGT
+1031 NVTQYCTNLTEGT
-1044 IRADR
+1044 IRADK
-1049 DGNVKTTF
+1049 DGNVKTVFT
-1057 IIPNNERHKFR
+1057 IPNNEQHKFR
-1068 SGTKLLKLIDNVQNN
+1068 SGTKLFKLIDNEQNN
-1083 SLTALTEGECEFTSQ
+1083 STTALTEGECEFTSQ

-1112 NITTTVSTDVKTS
+1112 NITTTVSRDVR
-1125 TTTINRTWNRS
+1125 TTTTTRTTTPRS
-1136 GGGRDPVAQSFFV
+1136 SRASRDPVAQSFFV
-1149 TDSGGVF
+1149 TDAGGVF
-1156 LTEIEVFFQSKDS
+1156 LTEVEVFFQSKDS

-1190 PYGQVMLY
+1190 PYGQVILY
-1198 PDEVNVSDN
+1198 PEEVNVSDN
-1207 ASVGT
+1207 ASAGT
-1212 RFRFHSPVYLN
+1212 RFRFPAPVYLN
-1223 ENTEYCF
+1223 ENIEYCF
-1230 VLLANSVQY
+1230 VLLANSIQY

-1293 ISTAGQAVFTANEPT
+1293 ISTAGQAMFTANAPT
-1308 DIIVPQNPFTMTKG
+1308 DIIVLQNPFTMTKD
-1322 SNIVTAKLSN
+1322 SNVVTATLPN
-1332 HGLIVGD
+1332 HGLIAGD
-1339 KFTIKN
+1339 KFTIN
-1345 CAGAYLGDNL
+1345 GCAGAYLGDNL
-1355 FNKQQIVVSVIDH
+1355 FNKQQTVISVIDH
-1368 DTITFKVSAEA
+1368 DTITFKVSANA
-1379 TVSGAFGSDNVVI
+1379 TVSGAFGSNGVVI
-1392 TRNIQASLVQ
+1392 TRNVQASLVQ

-1422 AGKSVDG
+1422 TGKSVDG
-1429 IEQAYTQTGQ
+1429 TEQAYTQTGL
-1439 MNVVANNNNSLE
+1439 MNVVANNNNLLE
-1451 NPIVLPSK
+1451 SPIVLPSK
-1459 ENMKTF
+1459 ENLKTF
-1465 KTSLHCNMASER
+1465 KTSLHCRMTSER

-1501 ADVSDELTTTNGK
+1501 TDIADELTTTDGK

-1526 EEPATSL
+1526 EEPANSL

-1564 WIKMNAQNAQS
+1564 WVKMNPQNAQA
-1575 VTKTNEYKEFTFG
+1575 VTKTGEYKEFTFG
-1588 VDNIAAFNFYQIKTV
+1588 VDNISAFNFYQIKTV
-1603 LLSKSSTTVP
+1603 LLSKSSTVVP

>member
-12 PYYDTFDEA
+12 PYYDTFDES

-71 YDLKARYIKISNI
+71 YDLNARYIKISDI
-84 EWEDI
+84 GWDDI

-107 TARVSYYVKNEGDD
+107 TARVSYYVKNEGSD

-152 LTLGNFKVSDVGEG
+152 LTLGNFKVSDIGEG
-166 SLIHINNGYY
+166 SLIHINSGYY

-203 GFVVK
+203 GFAIK
-208 ERFVTSDDD
+208 ERFATSDDD

-232 IGADRLKLSLEL
+232 IGADRLKLSLDL
-244 KVSRPDEEF
+244 KVSKPDEEF
-253 DKKNYIKLAT
+253 DKKNYVKLAT

-304 IDESKDETKYRIG
+304 IDKSKDETKYRLG

-369 IPAINTIQEFEF
+369 IPAINTTQEFEF
-381 FDQKMSGNVVAGDKI
+381 FDQKMSGSVVAGEKI

-408 TDLKLYVYNVK
+408 TNLKLYVYNIK
-419 NKFNESDSSFI
+419 NKHGKSDSSFI
-430 ANAKSIRSN
+430 SNAKSIRSN
-439 GGVVFAGNVKDGI
+439 GSTVFTGNVKDGV

-457 STGLI
+457 SNGLI

-475 GSTNDTMFTVLR
+475 GSTNDTTFTVLR

-516 FVSFNNRVVPMSHLN
+516 FVSFNDRVVPMSNLN

-544 LSNEPVTIVTGV
+544 LTNEPVTIVTGV
-556 VKQTSAVKT
+556 VKQTSSVKT
-565 KAFTR
+565 KAFTK
-570 ETITLNNPRGV
+570 ETIIISNPKGV
-581 SVFKLNKVDVQKIVS
+581 TVFDLGKVDVQRIVS
-596 VTQNGKNITHLF
+596 VTQNQKNVTSLF
-608 KLDDGI
+608 ILHSGI

-622 KMLLK
+622 KMVLK
-627 EGEKLETNENLLVE
+627 EGETLETNESLSVVL
-641 IEYFQHS
+641 EYFQHS
-648 GGDYFCVDSYTGID
+648 GGDYFSVDSYTGID

-682 NIFNSQLSDLPMSNT
+682 NIFDGQLSDLPMSNT
-697 LTSSNVI
+697 LTSSNII
-704 SYLPRIDLVV
+704 SYLPRTDLVV

-721 SIVNGVSSLTPK
+721 SIVNGVSSLNPT
-733 APEVPDNAMAIYRL
+733 APEVPNNSMAIYRL
-747 NVPAFTGNVKEISM
+747 NVPAFTGNVKDISM

-800 QVLDVRT
+800 QVLDSRT

-821 TSHQNGAWAD
+821 TTHQNGAWASA
-831 EGYKCSISREQ
+831 GYKCSISREEST
-842 AMLRP
+842 LRP
-847 EFFMDSVDFA
+847 EFFMDSVDFT

-902 DGVLTIFPSSD
+902 DGVVNMFPSSD
-913 IWFDTVRTNPEVHY
+913 IWFDTVRTAPEVHY
-927 SVYNNGKLTQ
+927 SVYNDGKLTQ

-945 WTGSN
+945 WTGSQ
-950 TTNSTSKSWSETN
+950 STKTSSRSWSETN
-963 TKRTFSSI
+963 TSSRT
-971 VTTRQDFTETTTT
+971 TTRQDFTETTTT

-1007 SKEIEV
+1007 SKEVEIV
-1013 TGKGFMPFTK
+1013 GKGFMPFTK

-1031 NVTEYCTNLTDGT
+1031 NVTQYCTNLTEGT
-1044 IRADR
+1044 IRADK
-1049 DGNVKTTF
+1049 DGNVKTVFT
-1057 IIPNNERHKFR
+1057 IPNNEQHKFR
-1068 SGTKLLKLIDNVQNN
+1068 SGTKLFKLIDNEQNN
-1083 SLTALTEGECEFTSQ
+1083 STTALTEGECEFTSQ

-1112 NITTTVSTDVKTS
+1112 NITTTVSRDVR
-1125 TTTINRTWNRS
+1125 TTTTTRTTTPRS
-1136 GGGRDPVAQSFFV
+1136 SRASRDPVAQSFFV
-1149 TDSGGVF
+1149 TDAGGVF
-1156 LTEIEVFFQSKDS
+1156 LTEVEVFFQSKDS

-1190 PYGQVMLY
+1190 PYGQVILY
-1198 PDEVNVSDN
+1198 PEEVNVSDD
-1207 ASVGT
+1207 ASAGT
-1212 RFRFHSPVYLN
+1212 RFRFPAPVYLN
-1223 ENTEYCF
+1223 ENIEYCF

-1293 ISTAGQAVFTANEPT
+1293 VSTAGQAMFTANAPT
-1308 DIIVPQNPFTMTKG
+1308 DIIVLQNPFTMTKD
-1322 SNIVTAKLSN
+1322 SNVVTATLPN
-1332 HGLIVGD
+1332 HGLIAGD
-1339 KFTIKN
+1339 KFTIN
-1345 CAGAYLGDNL
+1345 GCAGAYLGDNL
-1355 FNKQQIVVSVIDH
+1355 FNKQQTVISVIDH
-1368 DTITFKVSAEA
+1368 DTITFKVSANA
-1379 TVSGAFGSDNVVI
+1379 TVSGAFGSNGVVI
-1392 TRNIQASLVQ
+1392 TRNVQASLVQ

-1422 AGKSVDG
+1422 TGKSVDG
-1429 IEQAYTQTGQ
+1429 TEQAYTQTGQ

-1451 NPIVLPSK
+1451 SPIVLPSD

-1465 KTSLHCNMASER
+1465 KTSLHCRMTSER

-1493 VNNRVNYP
+1493 VNNRVNHP
-1501 ADVSDELTTTNGK
+1501 ADIADELTTTNGK
-1514 ANARHISNVMIL
+1514 ANARHISNIMIL
-1526 EEPATSL
+1526 EEPANSM

-1551 RTGNSIDEINSRQ
+1551 RTGNSVDEINNKQ
-1564 WIKMNAQNAQS
+1564 WVKMNPQNAQA

-1588 VDNIAAFNFYQIKTV
+1588 VDNISAFNFYQIKTV
-1603 LLSKSSTTVP
+1603 LLSKSSTVVP

>member
-12 PYYDTFDEA
+12 PYYDTFDES

-71 YDLKARYIKISNI
+71 YDLKARYIKISDI
-84 EWEDI
+84 GWDDI

-107 TARVSYYVKNEGDD
+107 TARVSYYVKNEGSD

-152 LTLGNFKVSDVGEG
+152 LTLGNFKVSDIGEG
-166 SLIHINNGYY
+166 SLIHINSGYY

-232 IGADRLKLSLEL
+232 IGADRLKLSLDL
-244 KVSRPDEEF
+244 KVSKPDKEF
-253 DKKNYIKLAT
+253 DKKNYVKLAT

-304 IDESKDETKYRIG
+304 INESKDETKYRLG

-369 IPAINTIQEFEF
+369 IPAINTTQEFEF
-381 FDQKMSGNVVAGDKI
+381 FDQNMSGNVVAGEKI

-408 TDLKLYVYNVK
+408 TDLKLYVYNIK
-419 NKFNESDSSFI
+419 NKHGKSDSSFI
-430 ANAKSIRSN
+430 SNAKSIRSN
-439 GGVVFAGNVKDGI
+439 GSTVFAGNVKDGV

-457 STGLI
+457 SNGLI

-516 FVSFNNRVVPMSHLN
+516 FVSFNNRVVPMSNLN

-544 LSNEPVTIVTGV
+544 LTNEPVTIVTGV
-556 VKQTSAVKT
+556 VKQTSSVKT
-565 KAFTR
+565 KAFTK
-570 ETITLNNPRGV
+570 ETIIISNPKGV
-581 SVFKLNKVDVQKIVS
+581 TVFKLNKVDVQRIVS
-596 VTQNGKNITHLF
+596 VTQNQKNITHLF

-627 EGEKLETNENLLVE
+627 EGEKLETNESLSVE
-641 IEYFQHS
+641 LEYFQHS

-682 NIFNSQLSDLPMSNT
+682 NIFDGQLSMYLPMSNT
-697 LTSSNVI
+697 LTSSNVV

-733 APEVPDNAMAIYRL
+733 APEVPDNSMAIYRL

-776 IDKRVTKLEEAY
+776 IDKLVTKLEEAY

-800 QVLDVRT
+800 QVLDSRT

-821 TSHQNGAWAD
+821 TTHQNGAWAD
-831 EGYKCSISREQ
+831 EGYKCSISREEST
-842 AMLRP
+842 LRP
-847 EFFMDSVDFA
+847 EFFMDSVDFT

-902 DGVLTIFPSSD
+902 DGVVNMVPSSD
-913 IWFDTVRTNPEVHY
+913 IWFDTVRTAPEVHY
-927 SVYNNGKLTQ
+927 SVYNDGKLTQ

-945 WTGSN
+945 WTGSQ
-950 TTNSTSKSWSETN
+950 STKTSSRSWSETN
-963 TKRTFSSI
+963 TSIRT
-971 VTTRQDFTETTTT
+971 TTRQDFTETTTT

-995 RIVDTNVVPFMR
+995 RVVDTNVVPFMR
-1007 SKEIEV
+1007 SKEVEIV
-1013 TGKGFMPFTK
+1013 GKGFMPFTK

-1031 NVTEYCTNLTDGT
+1031 DVTQYCTNLTEGT
-1044 IRADR
+1044 IRADK
-1049 DGNVKTTF
+1049 DGNVKTVFT
-1057 IIPNNERHKFR
+1057 IPNNSAHKFR
-1068 SGTKLLKLIDNVQNN
+1068 SGTKLFKLIDNEQNN
-1083 SLTALTEGECEFTSQ
+1083 STTALTEGECEFTSQ
-1098 GVIHTKTQTINATK
+1098 GVIHTRTQTINATK
-1112 NITTTVSTDVKTS
+1112 NITTSVSQDVKT
-1125 TTTINRTWNRS
+1125 TQTIRQNRAMSRAS
-1136 GGGRDPVAQSFFV
+1136 RDPVAQSFFV
-1149 TDSGGVF
+1149 TDAGGVF
-1156 LTEIEVFFQSKDS
+1156 LTEIEVFFQSKDN

-1182 GVPTLNIV
+1182 GTPTLNIV
-1190 PYGQVMLY
+1190 PYGQVILN
-1198 PDEVNVSDN
+1198 PNQVNVSDN
-1207 ASVGT
+1207 ASAGT
-1212 RFRFHSPVYLN
+1212 RFRFPAPVYLN

-1293 ISTAGQAVFTANEPT
+1293 ISTAGQAMFTANAPT
-1308 DIIVPQNPFTMTKG
+1308 DIIVPQNPFTMTKD
-1322 SNIVTAKLSN
+1322 SNVVTATLPN
-1332 HGLIVGD
+1332 HGLIAGD
-1339 KFTIKN
+1339 KFTIKD

-1355 FNKQQIVVSVIDH
+1355 FNKQQTAISVIDH
-1368 DTITFKVSAEA
+1368 DTITFKVSANA
-1379 TVSGAFGSDNVVI
+1379 TVSGAFGSNGVVI
-1392 TRNIQASLVQ
+1392 TRNVQASLVQ

-1422 AGKSVDG
+1422 TGKSVDG

-1451 NPIVLPSK
+1451 SPIVLPSK
-1459 ENMKTF
+1459 ENLKTF
-1465 KTSLHCNMASER
+1465 KTSLQCRMTSER

-1501 ADVSDELTTTNGK
+1501 ADIADELTTTDGK
-1514 ANARHISNVMIL
+1514 ANARHISNIMIL
-1526 EEPATSL
+1526 EEPANSL

-1551 RTGNSIDEINSRQ
+1551 RTGNSVDEINNKQ
-1564 WIKMNAQNAQS
+1564 WVKMNPQNAQA

-1588 VDNIAAFNFYQIKTV
+1588 VDNISAFNFYQIKTV
-1603 LLSKSSTTVP
+1603 LLSKSSTVVP

>member
-12 PYYDTFDEA
+12 PYYDTFDES

-84 EWEDI
+84 EWDDI

-107 TARVSYYVKNEGDD
+107 TARVSYYVKNEGSD

-152 LTLGNFKVSDVGEG
+152 LTLGNFKVSDIGEG
-166 SLIHINNGYY
+166 SLIHINSGYY

-185 PEQHGILSKYSN
+185 PEQHSILSKYSN

-203 GFVVK
+203 GFAIK

-232 IGADRLKLSLEL
+232 IGADRLKMSLDL
-244 KVSRPDEEF
+244 KVSKPDEEF
-253 DKKNYIKLAT
+253 DKKNYVKLAT

-304 IDESKDETKYRIG
+304 VGESKDETKYRIG

-369 IPAINTIQEFEF
+369 IPAINTTQEFEF
-381 FDQKMSGNVVAGDKI
+381 FDQKMSGAVVAGEKI
-396 GSCFVRQVRFDG
+396 GSCFVRQVRFNG
-408 TDLKLYVYNVK
+408 TDSKLYVYNIK
-419 NKFNESDSSFI
+419 NKHGKSDSSFI
-430 ANAKSIRSN
+430 SNAKSIRSN
-439 GGVVFAGNVKDGI
+439 GSTVFAGNVKDGV

-457 STGLI
+457 SNGLI

-487 RFTQRS
+487 RFTQQS

-516 FVSFNNRVVPMSHLN
+516 FVSFNNRVVPMSNLN

-544 LSNEPVTIVTGV
+544 LTNEPVTIVTGV
-556 VKQTSAVKT
+556 VKQTSSVKT
-565 KAFTR
+565 KAFTK
-570 ETITLNNPRGV
+570 ETIIISNPKGV
-581 SVFKLNKVDVQKIVS
+581 TVFDLGKVDVQRIVS
-596 VTQNGKNITHLF
+596 VTQNQKNVTSLF
-608 KLDDGI
+608 ILHSGI

-627 EGEKLETNENLLVE
+627 EGEKLETNESLSVVL
-641 IEYFQHS
+641 EYFQHS

-662 YNNIPKFNGI
+662 YNRIPKFNGI

-682 NIFNSQLSDLPMSNT
+682 NIFDGQLSDLPMSNT
-697 LTSSNVI
+697 LTSSNII
-704 SYLPRIDLVV
+704 SYLPRTDLVV

-721 SIVNGVSSLTPK
+721 SIVNGVSSLNPT
-733 APEVPDNAMAIYRL
+733 APEVPDNSMAIYRL
-747 NVPAFTGNVKEISM
+747 NVPAFTGNVKDISM

-800 QVLDVRT
+800 QVLDSRT

-821 TSHQNGAWAD
+821 TTHQNGAWAD
-831 EGYKCSISREQ
+831 EGYKCSISREEST
-842 AMLRP
+842 LRP
-847 EFFMDSVDFA
+847 EFFMDSVDFT

-902 DGVLTIFPSSD
+902 DGVVNMFPSSD
-913 IWFDTVRTNPEVHY
+913 IWFDTVRTAPEVHY
-927 SVYNNGKLTQ
+927 SVYNDGKLTQ

-945 WTGSN
+945 WTGSQ
-950 TTNSTSKSWSETN
+950 STKTSSRSWSETN
-963 TKRTFSSI
+963 TSTRFASRT
-971 VTTRQDFTETTTT
+971 TTRQDFTETTTT

-995 RIVDTNVVPFMR
+995 RVVDTNVVPFMR
-1007 SKEIEV
+1007 SKEVEIV
-1013 TGKGFMPFTK
+1013 GKGFMPFTK

-1031 NVTEYCTNLTDGT
+1031 DVTQYCTNLTEGT
-1044 IRADR
+1044 IRADK
-1049 DGNVKTTF
+1049 DGNVKTVFT
-1057 IIPNNERHKFR
+1057 IPNNEQHKFR
-1068 SGTKLLKLIDNVQNN
+1068 SGTKLFKLIDNEQNN
-1083 SLTALTEGECEFTSQ
+1083 STTALTEGECEFTSQ

-1112 NITTTVSTDVKTS
+1112 NITTSVSQDVKT
-1125 TTTINRTWNRS
+1125 TQTIRQNRAMSRAS
-1136 GGGRDPVAQSFFV
+1136 RDPVAQSFFV
-1149 TDSGGVF
+1149 TDAGGVF
-1156 LTEIEVFFQSKDS
+1156 LTEIEVFFQSKDN

-1182 GVPTLNIV
+1182 GTPTLNIV
-1190 PYGQVMLY
+1190 PYGQVILY
-1198 PDEVNVSDN
+1198 PEEVNVSDN
-1207 ASVGT
+1207 ASAGT
-1212 RFRFHSPVYLN
+1212 RFRFPAPVYLN
-1223 ENTEYCF
+1223 ENIEYCF

-1293 ISTAGQAVFTANEPT
+1293 ISTAGQAMFTANAPT
-1308 DIIVPQNPFTMTKG
+1308 DIIVPQNPFTMTKD
-1322 SNIVTAKLSN
+1322 SNVVTATLPN
-1332 HGLIVGD
+1332 HGLIAGD
-1339 KFTIKN
+1339 KFTIN
-1345 CAGAYLGDNL
+1345 GCAGAYLGDNL
-1355 FNKQQIVVSVIDH
+1355 FNKQQTVISVIDH
-1368 DTITFKVSAEA
+1368 DTITFKVSANA
-1379 TVSGAFGSDNVVI
+1379 TVSGAFGSNGVVI
-1392 TRNIQASLVQ
+1392 TRNVQASLVQ

-1422 AGKSVDG
+1422 TGKSVDG

-1451 NPIVLPSK
+1451 SPIVLPSD

-1465 KTSLHCNMASER
+1465 KTSLHCRMTSER

-1501 ADVSDELTTTNGK
+1501 ADITDELTTTNGK
-1514 ANARHISNVMIL
+1514 ANARHISNIMIL
-1526 EEPATSL
+1526 EEPANSL

-1551 RTGNSIDEINSRQ
+1551 RTGNSVDEINNKQ
-1564 WIKMNAQNAQS
+1564 WVKMNPQNAQA

-1588 VDNIAAFNFYQIKTV
+1588 VDNISAFNFYQIKTV
-1603 LLSKSSTTVP
+1603 LLSKSSTVVP

>member
-12 PYYDTFDEA
+12 PYYDTFDES

-71 YDLKARYIKISNI
+71 YDLNARYIKISDI
-84 EWEDI
+84 GWDDI

-107 TARVSYYVKNEGDD
+107 TARVSYYVKNEGSD

-152 LTLGNFKVSDVGEG
+152 LTLGNFKVSDIGEG
-166 SLIHINNGYY
+166 SLIHINSGYY

-203 GFVVK
+203 GFAIK
-208 ERFVTSDDD
+208 ERFATSDDD

-232 IGADRLKLSLEL
+232 IGADRLKLSLDL
-244 KVSRPDEEF
+244 KVSKPDEEF
-253 DKKNYIKLAT
+253 DKKNYVKLAT

-304 IDESKDETKYRIG
+304 IDKSKDETKYRLG

-369 IPAINTIQEFEF
+369 IPAINTTQEFEF
-381 FDQKMSGNVVAGDKI
+381 FDQKMSGSVVAGEKI

-408 TDLKLYVYNVK
+408 TNLKLYVYNIK
-419 NKFNESDSSFI
+419 NKHGKSDSSFI
-430 ANAKSIRSN
+430 SNAKSIRSN
-439 GGVVFAGNVKDGI
+439 GSTVFTGNVKDGV

-457 STGLI
+457 SNGLI

-475 GSTNDTMFTVLR
+475 GSTNDTTFTVLR

-516 FVSFNNRVVPMSHLN
+516 FVSFNDRVVPMSNLN

-544 LSNEPVTIVTGV
+544 LTNEPVTIVTGV
-556 VKQTSAVKT
+556 VKQTSSVKT
-565 KAFTR
+565 KAFTK
-570 ETITLNNPRGV
+570 ETIIISNPKGV
-581 SVFKLNKVDVQKIVS
+581 TVFDLGKVDVQRIVS
-596 VTQNGKNITHLF
+596 VTQNQKNVTSLF
-608 KLDDGI
+608 ILHSGI

-622 KMLLK
+622 KMVLK
-627 EGEKLETNENLLVE
+627 EGETLETNESLSVVL
-641 IEYFQHS
+641 EYFQHS
-648 GGDYFCVDSYTGID
+648 GGDYFSVDSYTGID

-682 NIFNSQLSDLPMSNT
+682 NIFDGQLSDLPMSNT
-697 LTSSNVI
+697 LTSSNII
-704 SYLPRIDLVV
+704 SYLPRTDLVV

-721 SIVNGVSSLTPK
+721 SIVNGVSSLNPT
-733 APEVPDNAMAIYRL
+733 APEVPNNSMAIYRL
-747 NVPAFTGNVKEISM
+747 NVPAFTGNVKDISM

-800 QVLDVRT
+800 QVLDSRT

-821 TSHQNGAWAD
+821 TTHQNGAWASA
-831 EGYKCSISREQ
+831 GYKCSISREEST
-842 AMLRP
+842 LRP
-847 EFFMDSVDFA
+847 EFFMDSVDFT

-902 DGVLTIFPSSD
+902 DGVVNMFPSSD
-913 IWFDTVRTNPEVHY
+913 IWFDTVRTAPEVHY
-927 SVYNNGKLTQ
+927 SVYNDGKLTQ

-945 WTGSN
+945 WTGSQ
-950 TTNSTSKSWSETN
+950 STKTSSRSWSETN
-963 TKRTFSSI
+963 TSSRT
-971 VTTRQDFTETTTT
+971 TTRQDFTETTTT

-1007 SKEIEV
+1007 SKEVEIV
-1013 TGKGFMPFTK
+1013 GKGFMPFTK

-1031 NVTEYCTNLTDGT
+1031 NVTQYCTNLTEGT
-1044 IRADR
+1044 IRADK
-1049 DGNVKTTF
+1049 DGNVKTVFT
-1057 IIPNNERHKFR
+1057 IPNNEQHKFR
-1068 SGTKLLKLIDNVQNN
+1068 SGTKLFKLIDNEQNN
-1083 SLTALTEGECEFTSQ
+1083 STTALTEGECEFTSQ

-1112 NITTTVSTDVKTS
+1112 NITTTVSRDVR
-1125 TTTINRTWNRS
+1125 TTTTTRTTTPRS
-1136 GGGRDPVAQSFFV
+1136 SRASRDPVAQSFFV
-1149 TDSGGVF
+1149 TDAGGVF
-1156 LTEIEVFFQSKDS
+1156 LTEVEVFFQSKDS

-1190 PYGQVMLY
+1190 PYGQVILY
-1198 PDEVNVSDN
+1198 PEEVNVSDD
-1207 ASVGT
+1207 ASAGT
-1212 RFRFHSPVYLN
+1212 RFRFPAPVYLN
-1223 ENTEYCF
+1223 ENIEYCF

-1293 ISTAGQAVFTANEPT
+1293 VSTAGQAMFTANAPT
-1308 DIIVPQNPFTMTKG
+1308 DIIVLQNPFTMTKD
-1322 SNIVTAKLSN
+1322 SNVVTATLPN
-1332 HGLIVGD
+1332 HGLIDGD
-1339 KFTIKN
+1339 KFTIN
-1345 CAGAYLGDNL
+1345 GCAGAYLGDNL
-1355 FNKQQIVVSVIDH
+1355 FNKQQTVISVIDH
-1368 DTITFKVSAEA
+1368 DTITFKVSANA
-1379 TVSGAFGSDNVVI
+1379 TVSGAFGSNGVVI
-1392 TRNIQASLVQ
+1392 TRNVQASLVQ

-1422 AGKSVDG
+1422 TGKSVDG
-1429 IEQAYTQTGQ
+1429 TEQAYTQTGQ

-1451 NPIVLPSK
+1451 SPIVLPSD

-1465 KTSLHCNMASER
+1465 KTSLHCRMTSER

-1493 VNNRVNYP
+1493 VNNRVNHP
-1501 ADVSDELTTTNGK
+1501 ADIADELTTTNGK
-1514 ANARHISNVMIL
+1514 ANARHISNIMIL
-1526 EEPATSL
+1526 EEPANSM

-1551 RTGNSIDEINSRQ
+1551 RTGNSVDEINNKQ
-1564 WIKMNAQNAQS
+1564 WVKMNPQNAQA

-1588 VDNIAAFNFYQIKTV
+1588 VDNISAFNFYQIKTV
-1603 LLSKSSTTVP
+1603 LLSKSSTVVP

>member
-12 PYYDTFDEA
+12 PYYDTFDES

-84 EWEDI
+84 EWDDI

-107 TARVSYYVKNEGDD
+107 TARVSYYVKNEGSD

-152 LTLGNFKVSDVGEG
+152 LTLGNFKVSDIGEG

-203 GFVVK
+203 GFAIK

-232 IGADRLKLSLEL
+232 IGADRLKLSLNL
-244 KVSRPDEEF
+244 KVSKPDEEF
-253 DKKNYIKLAT
+253 DKKNYVKLAT

-304 IDESKDETKYRIG
+304 IDESKDETKYRLG

-354 ELDIGAYILVSNATS
+354 EIDIGAYILVSSATS
-369 IPAINTIQEFEF
+369 IPAINTTQEFEF
-381 FDQKMSGNVVAGDKI
+381 FDQKMSGDVVAGEKV

-408 TDLKLYVYNVK
+408 TNLKLYVYNIK
-419 NKFNESDSSFI
+419 NKHGKSDSSFI
-430 ANAKSIRSN
+430 SNAKSIRSN
-439 GGVVFAGNVKDGI
+439 GSTVFAGNVKDSI

-457 STGLI
+457 SNGLI

-502 CTSSEAFAPINQDS
+502 CISSEAFAPINQDS
-516 FVSFNNRVVPMSHLN
+516 FVSFNNRVVPMSNLN

-544 LSNEPVTIVTGV
+544 LTNEPVTIVTGV
-556 VKQTSAVKT
+556 VKQTSSVKT
-565 KAFTR
+565 KAFTK
-570 ETITLNNPRGV
+570 ETIIISNPKGV
-581 SVFKLNKVDVQKIVS
+581 TVFDLGKVDVQRIVS
-596 VTQNGKNITHLF
+596 VTQNQKNVTSLF
-608 KLDDGI
+608 RLHSGI

-627 EGEKLETNENLLVE
+627 EGEKLETNESLSVE
-641 IEYFQHS
+641 LEYFQHS

-682 NIFNSQLSDLPMSNT
+682 NIFDDQLSDLPMSNT
-697 LTSSNVI
+697 LTSSNVV

-733 APEVPDNAMAIYRL
+733 APEVPDNSMAIYRL
-747 NVPAFTGNVKEISM
+747 NVPAFTGNVKDISM

-776 IDKRVTKLEEAY
+776 IDKRVTRLEEAY

-800 QVLDVRT
+800 QVLDSRT

-821 TSHQNGAWAD
+821 TTHQNGAWAD
-831 EGYKCSISREQ
+831 EGYKCSISREEST
-842 AMLRP
+842 LRP
-847 EFFMDSVDFA
+847 EFFMDSVDFT

-876 YNDINYISQPM
+876 YNEINYISQPM

-902 DGVLTIFPSSD
+902 DGVVNMFPSSD
-913 IWFDTVRTNPEVHY
+913 IWFDTVRTAPEVHY
-927 SVYNNGKLTQ
+927 SVYNDGKLTQ

-945 WTGSN
+945 WTGSQS
-950 TTNSTSKSWSETN
+950 TTTSSRSWSETN
-963 TKRTFSSI
+963 TTSRT
-971 VTTRQDFTETTTT
+971 TTRQDFTETTTT

-995 RIVDTNVVPFMR
+995 RVVDTNVVPFMR
-1007 SKEIEV
+1007 SKEVEIV
-1013 TGKGFMPFTK
+1013 GKGFMPFTK

-1031 NVTEYCTNLTDGT
+1031 GVTQYCTNLTDGT
-1044 IRADR
+1044 IRADK
-1049 DGNVKTTF
+1049 DGNVKTVFT
-1057 IIPNNERHKFR
+1057 IPNNYAHKFR
-1068 SGTKLLKLIDNVQNN
+1068 SGTKLFKLIDNEQNN
-1083 SLTALTEGECEFTSQ
+1083 STTALTEGECEFTSQ
-1098 GVIHTKTQTINATK
+1098 GVIHTRTQTINATK
-1112 NITTTVSTDVKTS
+1112 NITTSVSQDVKT
-1125 TTTINRTWNRS
+1125 TQTIRQNRAMSRAS
-1136 GGGRDPVAQSFFV
+1136 RDPVAQSFFV
-1149 TDSGGVF
+1149 TDAGGVF
-1156 LTEIEVFFQSKDS
+1156 LTEIEVFFQSKDN

-1182 GVPTLNIV
+1182 GTPTLNIV
-1190 PYGQVMLY
+1190 PYGQVILN
-1198 PDEVNVSDN
+1198 PNQVNVSDN
-1207 ASVGT
+1207 ASAGT
-1212 RFRFHSPVYLN
+1212 IFRFPAPVYLN

-1293 ISTAGQAVFTANEPT
+1293 ISTAGQAMFTANAPT
-1308 DIIVPQNPFTMTKG
+1308 DIIVPQNPFTMTKD
-1322 SNIVTAKLSN
+1322 SNVVTATLPN
-1332 HGLIVGD
+1332 HGLIAGD
-1339 KFTIKN
+1339 KFTIN
-1345 CAGAYLGDNL
+1345 GCAGAYLGDNL
-1355 FNKQQIVVSVIDH
+1355 FNKQQTVISVIDH
-1368 DTITFKVSAEA
+1368 DTITFKVSANA
-1379 TVSGAFGSDNVVI
+1379 TVSGAFGSDGVVI
-1392 TRNIQASLVQ
+1392 TRNVQASLVQ

-1407 LNFAGTSIQ
+1407 LNFSGTSIQ

-1422 AGKSVDG
+1422 TGKSVDG
-1429 IEQAYTQTGQ
+1429 TEQAYTQTGL

-1451 NPIVLPSK
+1451 SPIVLPSK
-1459 ENMKTF
+1459 ENVKTF
-1465 KTSLHCNMASER
+1465 KTSLHCRMTSER

-1501 ADVSDELTTTNGK
+1501 TDIADELTTTNGK
-1514 ANARHISNVMIL
+1514 ANARHISNIMIL
-1526 EEPATSL
+1526 EEPANSL

-1551 RTGNSIDEINSRQ
+1551 RTGNSVDEINSKQ
-1564 WIKMNAQNAQS
+1564 WVKMNPQNAQA

-1588 VDNIAAFNFYQIKTV
+1588 VDNISAFNFYQIKTV
-1603 LLSKSSTTVP
+1603 LLSKSSTVVP

>member
-12 PYYDTFDEA
+12 PYYDTFDES

-71 YDLKARYIKISNI
+71 YDLKARYIKISDI
-84 EWEDI
+84 GWDDI

-107 TARVSYYVKNEGDD
+107 TARVSYYVKNEGSD

-152 LTLGNFKVSDVGEG
+152 LTLGNFKVSDIGEG
-166 SLIHINNGYY
+166 SLIHINSGYY

-185 PEQHGILSKYSN
+185 PEQHSILSKYSN

-203 GFVVK
+203 GFAIK

-232 IGADRLKLSLEL
+232 IGADRLKMSLDL
-244 KVSRPDEEF
+244 KVSKPDEEF
-253 DKKNYIKLAT
+253 DKKNYVKLAT

-304 IDESKDETKYRIG
+304 IDKSKDETKYRLG

-369 IPAINTIQEFEF
+369 IPAINTTQEFEF
-381 FDQKMSGNVVAGDKI
+381 FDQKMSGNVVAGEKI
-396 GSCFVRQVRFDG
+396 GSCFVRQVRFNG
-408 TDLKLYVYNVK
+408 TDSKLYVYNIK
-419 NKFNESDSSFI
+419 NKHGESDSSFI
-430 ANAKSIRSN
+430 TNAKSIRSN
-439 GGVVFAGNVKDGI
+439 GSTVFAGNVKDGV

-457 STGLI
+457 SNGLI

-487 RFTQRS
+487 RFTQQS

-516 FVSFNNRVVPMSHLN
+516 FVSFNNRVVPMSNLN

-544 LSNEPVTIVTGV
+544 LTNEPVTIVTGV
-556 VKQTSAVKT
+556 VKQTSSVKT
-565 KAFTR
+565 KAFTK
-570 ETITLNNPRGV
+570 ETIIISNPKGV
-581 SVFKLNKVDVQKIVS
+581 TVFDLGKVDVQRIVS
-596 VTQNGKNITHLF
+596 VTQNQKNVTSLF
-608 KLDDGI
+608 ILHSGI

-627 EGEKLETNENLLVE
+627 EGEKLETNESLSVE
-641 IEYFQHS
+641 LEYFQHS

-662 YNNIPKFNGI
+662 YNRIPKFNGI

-682 NIFNSQLSDLPMSNT
+682 NIFDGQLSDLPMSNT
-697 LTSSNVI
+697 LTSSNII
-704 SYLPRIDLVV
+704 SYLPRTDLVV

-721 SIVNGVSSLTPK
+721 SIVNGVSSLNPT
-733 APEVPDNAMAIYRL
+733 APEVPDNSMAIYRL
-747 NVPAFTGNVKEISM
+747 NVPAFTGNVKDISM

-800 QVLDVRT
+800 QVLDSRT

-821 TSHQNGAWAD
+821 TTHQNGAWASV
-831 EGYKCSISREQ
+831 GYKCSISREEST
-842 AMLRP
+842 LRP
-847 EFFMDSVDFA
+847 EFFMDSVDFT

-902 DGVLTIFPSSD
+902 DGVVNMFPSSD
-913 IWFDTVRTNPEVHY
+913 IWFDTVRTAPEVHY
-927 SVYNNGKLTQ
+927 SVYNDGKLTQ

-945 WTGSN
+945 WTGSQ
-950 TTNSTSKSWSETN
+950 STKTSSRSWSETN
-963 TKRTFSSI
+963 TSIRT
-971 VTTRQDFTETTTT
+971 TTRQNFTETTTT

-995 RIVDTNVVPFMR
+995 RVVDTNVVPFMR
-1007 SKEIEV
+1007 SKEVEIV
-1013 TGKGFMPFTK
+1013 GKGFMPFTK

-1031 NVTEYCTNLTDGT
+1031 NVTQYCTNLTEGT
-1044 IRADR
+1044 IRADK
-1049 DGNVKTTF
+1049 DGNVKTVFT
-1057 IIPNNERHKFR
+1057 IPNNEQHKFR
-1068 SGTKLLKLIDNVQNN
+1068 SGTKLFKLIDNEQNN
-1083 SLTALTEGECEFTSQ
+1083 STTALTEGECEFTSQ

-1112 NITTTVSTDVKTS
+1112 NITTTVSRDVR
-1125 TTTINRTWNRS
+1125 TTTTTRTTTPRS
-1136 GGGRDPVAQSFFV
+1136 SRASRDPVAQSFFV
-1149 TDSGGVF
+1149 TDAGGVF
-1156 LTEIEVFFQSKDS
+1156 LTEVEVFFQSKDL

-1190 PYGQVMLY
+1190 PYGQVILY
-1198 PDEVNVSDN
+1198 PEEVNVSDN
-1207 ASVGT
+1207 ASAGT
-1212 RFRFHSPVYLN
+1212 RFRFPAPVYLN
-1223 ENTEYCF
+1223 ENIEYCF

-1293 ISTAGQAVFTANEPT
+1293 ISTAGQAMFTANAPT

-1322 SNIVTAKLSN
+1322 SGVVTATLPN
-1332 HGLIVGD
+1332 HGLIAGD
-1339 KFTIKN
+1339 KFTIKD

-1355 FNKQQIVVSVIDH
+1355 FNKQQTVISVIDH
-1368 DTITFKVSAEA
+1368 DTITFKVSTDA
-1379 TVSGAFGSDNVVI
+1379 TVSGAFGSNGVII
-1392 TRNIQASLVQ
+1392 TRNVQASLVQ

-1422 AGKSVDG
+1422 TGKSVDG
-1429 IEQAYTQTGQ
+1429 TEQAYTQTGQ

-1451 NPIVLPSK
+1451 SPIVLPSK
-1459 ENMKTF
+1459 ENLKTF
-1465 KTSLHCNMASER
+1465 KTSLHCRMTSER

-1493 VNNRVNYP
+1493 VNNRINYP
-1501 ADVSDELTTTNGK
+1501 TNIADELTTTDGK

-1526 EEPATSL
+1526 EEPANSL

-1564 WIKMNAQNAQS
+1564 WVKMNPQNAQA
-1575 VTKTNEYKEFTFG
+1575 VTKTGEYKEFTFG
-1588 VDNIAAFNFYQIKTV
+1588 VDNISAFNFYQIKTV
-1603 LLSKSSTTVP
+1603 LLSKSSTVVP

>member
-12 PYYDTFDEA
+12 PYYDTFDES

-71 YDLKARYIKISNI
+71 YDLKARYIKISDI
-84 EWEDI
+84 GWDDI

-107 TARVSYYVKNEGDD
+107 TARVSYYVKNEGSD

-152 LTLGNFKVSDVGEG
+152 LTLGNFKVSDIGEG
-166 SLIHINNGYY
+166 SLIHINSGYY

-203 GFVVK
+203 GFAVK

-232 IGADRLKLSLEL
+232 IGADRLKLSLDL
-244 KVSRPDEEF
+244 KVSKPDEEF
-253 DKKNYIKLAT
+253 DKKNYVKLAT

-304 IDESKDETKYRIG
+304 VGESTDEAKYRLG
-317 VEAGKAYVRGYE
+317 VESGKAYVRGYE

-335 SYVESSKARDTYE
+335 GYVESSKARDTYE

-354 ELDIGAYILVSNATS
+354 EIDIGAYILVSGATS
-369 IPAINTIQEFEF
+369 IPAINTTQEFEF
-381 FDQKMSGNVVAGDKI
+381 FNQKMSGNVVAGEKV

-419 NKFNESDSSFI
+419 DKYGKSDSSFI
-430 ANAKSIRSN
+430 SNAKSVRSN
-439 GGVVFAGNVKDGI
+439 GSTVFAGNVKDSV

-457 STGLI
+457 SNGLI

-468 NIKTLKK
+468 DIKTLKK
-475 GSTNDTMFTVLR
+475 GSTNDTTFTVLR

-516 FVSFNNRVVPMSHLN
+516 FVSFNNQIVPMSNLN

-544 LSNEPVTIVTGV
+544 LTNELVIVVTGV

-570 ETITLNNPRGV
+570 ETVVISNPRGV
-581 SVFKLNKVDVQKIVS
+581 SVFNLNKVDVQKIVS
-596 VTQNGKNITHLF
+596 VTQNQKNITHLF

-614 TADYYAES
+614 TADYYTES

-627 EGEKLETNENLLVE
+627 EGEKIETNESLSVE
-641 IEYFQHS
+641 LEYFQHS
-648 GGDYFCVDSYTGID
+648 GGDYFCVDSYTGIN

-682 NIFNSQLSDLPMSNT
+682 NIFDGQLSDLPMSNT
-697 LTSSNVI
+697 LTSSNII
-704 SYLPRIDLVV
+704 SYLPRTDLVV

-721 SIVNGVSSLTPK
+721 SIVNGVSSLNPT
-733 APEVPDNAMAIYRL
+733 APEVPDNSMAIYRL
-747 NVPAFTGNVKEISM
+747 NVPAFTGNVKDISM

-800 QVLDVRT
+800 QVLDSRT

-821 TSHQNGAWAD
+821 TTHQNGAWASV
-831 EGYKCSISREQ
+831 GYKCSISREEST
-842 AMLRP
+842 LRP
-847 EFFMDSVDFA
+847 EFFMDSVDFT

-876 YNDINYISQPM
+876 YNEINYISQPM
-887 ASSYINVNPYAVLHW
+887 ASSHINVNPYAVLHW
-902 DGVLTIFPSSD
+902 DGVINVFPSSD
-913 IWFDTVRTNPEVHY
+913 IWFDTIITDPEVHY

-945 WTGSN
+945 WTGSKN
-950 TTNSTSKSWSETN
+950 TETSSRSWSETN
-963 TKRTFSSI
+963 T
-971 VTTRQDFTETTTT
+971 TTRRDITETTTT
-984 NEVTDVKVVND
+984 NEITDVKVVND

-1031 NVTEYCTNLTDGT
+1031 GVTQYCTNLTDGT

-1057 IIPNNERHKFR
+1057 TVPNNEQHKFR
-1068 SGTKLLKLIDNVQNN
+1068 SGTKLFKLIDNEQNN
-1083 SLTALTEGECEFTSQ
+1083 STTALTEGECEFTSQ

-1112 NITTTVSTDVKTS
+1112 NITTTVSRDVR
-1125 TTTINRTWNRS
+1125 TTTTPRAPSRS
-1136 GGGRDPVAQSFFV
+1136 RASRDPVAQSFFV
-1149 TDSGGVF
+1149 TDAGGVF
-1156 LTEIEVFFQSKDS
+1156 LTEVEVFFQSKDS

-1190 PYGQVMLY
+1190 PYGQVILN
-1198 PDEVNVSDN
+1198 PNQVNVSDN
-1207 ASVGT
+1207 ASAGT
-1212 RFRFHSPVYLN
+1212 RFRFPAPVYLN
-1223 ENTEYCF
+1223 ENIEYCF

-1293 ISTAGQAVFTANEPT
+1293 ISTAGQAMFVANTPT
-1308 DIIVPQNPFTMTKG
+1308 DIVVPQNPFTMTKG
-1322 SNIVTAKLSN
+1322 SSVVTATLPN
-1332 HGLIVGD
+1332 HGLIAGD
-1339 KFTIKN
+1339 KFTIKD

-1355 FNKQQIVVSVIDH
+1355 FNKQQTVISVIDH
-1368 DTITFKVSAEA
+1368 DTITFKVSTDA
-1379 TVSGAFGSDNVVI
+1379 TVSGSFGSNGVTI

-1422 AGKSVDG
+1422 TGRSVDG
-1429 IEQAYTQTGQ
+1429 TEQAYTQTGL
-1439 MNVVANNNNSLE
+1439 MNVVANNNNLLE
-1451 NPIVLPSK
+1451 SPIVLPSK
-1459 ENMKTF
+1459 ENAKTF
-1465 KTSLHCNMASER
+1465 KTSLHCGMTSER

-1501 ADVSDELTTTNGK
+1501 ADITDELTTTNGK

-1526 EEPATSL
+1526 EEPANSL

-1551 RTGNSIDEINSRQ
+1551 RTGNSVDEINSRQ
-1564 WIKMNAQNAQS
+1564 WVKMNPQNAQA

-1588 VDNIAAFNFYQIKTV
+1588 VDNISAFNFYQIKTV
-1603 LLSKSSTTVP
+1603 LLSKSSTVVP
-1613 SVKRFRCLALGT
+1613 SIKRFRCLALGT